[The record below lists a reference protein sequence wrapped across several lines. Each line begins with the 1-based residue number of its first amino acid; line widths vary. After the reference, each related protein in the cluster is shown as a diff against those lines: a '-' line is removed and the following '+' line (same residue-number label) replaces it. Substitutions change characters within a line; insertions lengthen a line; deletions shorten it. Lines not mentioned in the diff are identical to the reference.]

1 MRCLH
6 LLAWAL
12 LVSFFKTC
20 PNLMAPGR
28 RFECTRNSCRLVPEY
43 VFDQQRARCLEV
55 TGTLLSPVLALLN
68 TSFAMRREKFHQ
80 DRSKMLLV
88 YGSAVE
94 SLEELPEEQR
104 KEAVPPVPMP
114 CCHEPVMTCG
124 NTNSQSQKHLTT
136 KAPGF
141 CSSWPPGSE

>member
-1 MRCLH
+1 M
-6 LLAWAL
+6 
-12 LVSFFKTC
+12 
-20 PNLMAPGR
+20 PGSHWD
-28 RFECTRNSCRLVPEY
+28 TAVPSAGSAE
-43 VFDQQRARCLEV
+43 QHI
-55 TGTLLSPVLALLN
+55 
-68 TSFAMRREKFHQ
+68 SFAMRREKFHQ

-104 KEAVPPVPMP
+104 KEAMPPVPMP